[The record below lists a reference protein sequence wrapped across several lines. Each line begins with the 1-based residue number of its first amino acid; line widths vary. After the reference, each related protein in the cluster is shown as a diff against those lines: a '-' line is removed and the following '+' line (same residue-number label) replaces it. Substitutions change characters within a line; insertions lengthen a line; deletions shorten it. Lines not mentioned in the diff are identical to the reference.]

1 MLTTRPVRSLALA
14 CALVCLAAA
23 SGCALFRPA
32 DDGGL
37 TASQRYELAVLGY
50 EAAVE
55 AVVLAADAGAIDA
68 EDMARF
74 REFER
79 PAFALLVEIRSRLE
93 GREEPLDA
101 LERLERLIDQ
111 MRLIEATLD
120 PPADPRARVASA
132 PTNRRAA

>member
-1 MLTTRPVRSLALA
+1 MQSTRPVRSLALA
-14 CALVCLAAA
+14 CALVALVVA
-23 SGCALFRPA
+23 SGCSLFRPA
-32 DDGGL
+32 DKGPL
-37 TASQRYELAVLGY
+37 SPSQRYELAVLGY

-68 EDMARF
+68 DDMARF

-79 PAFALLVEIRSRLE
+79 PAHALLVEIRSRLD
-93 GREEPLDA
+93 GGEEPTSA

-120 PPADPRARVASA
+120 PPADPRASVAVL
-132 PTNRRAA
+132 TDTRRAA